1 MSTKEEVGTF
11 LKDFKEKMKFWDVL
25 FRDERGK
32 NTQALVDL
40 ELRPIERKLMLERL
54 TVQEYSEGPIAEI
67 LYGGSAMWVFGKTIK
82 KKEVYINTE
91 ETNNIV
97 QFQFHFIVLFIC
109 SFGINQSKIIKKI
122 GLFYN

>member
-1 MSTKEEVGTF
+1 MSTKEEVATF
-11 LKDFKEKMKFWDVL
+11 LKDFKEKMKFWEVL

-40 ELRPIERKLMLERL
+40 ELRPIERKVILERL
-54 TVQEYSEGPIAEI
+54 TVQEYSEGPIAEK

-97 QFQFHFIVLFIC
+97 QYQFHFIVLFIC
-109 SFGINQSKIIKKI
+109 SFGINQSKIIK
-122 GLFYN
+122 